1 MKVIRLNF
9 KDFVMLCSKCNV
21 NTDLI
26 LSMWKHG
33 NIEEYIYVDSDD
45 TYNNEEYNYRV
56 IKDKEDLLKAL
67 IEDKWE

>member
-21 NTDLI
+21 NSDLI

-33 NIEEYIYVDSDD
+33 NIEEYIC
-45 TYNNEEYNYRV
+45 R
-56 IKDKEDLLKAL
+56 LG
-67 IEDKWE
+67 